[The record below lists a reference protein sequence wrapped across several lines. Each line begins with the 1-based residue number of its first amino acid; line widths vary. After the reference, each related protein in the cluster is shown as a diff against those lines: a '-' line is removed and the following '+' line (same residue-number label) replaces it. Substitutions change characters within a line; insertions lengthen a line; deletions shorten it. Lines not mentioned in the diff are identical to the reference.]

1 MVRLASVYP
10 LITARAVARP
20 FTYEVPDGATRG
32 AVVEVKFGNSRRRGV
47 VTEMDVIAPFGVA
60 TSAVERVA
68 ETLPPALVDLALWL
82 ADYYGSTPARALAL
96 VAPYNAKRRGE
107 RSEASVTGSLAA
119 EAPPANLSETQTRA
133 LARIDELLKG
143 DGGNVLLFCA
153 TGSGK
158 TEVYIRALEAA

>member
-1 MVRLASVYP
+1 MARLASVYP
-10 LITARAVARP
+10 LVTARAVARP

-47 VTEMDVIAPFGVA
+47 VTEMDVIAPLGVS

-96 VAPYNAKRRGE
+96 VAPHNAKRRGE
-107 RSEASVTGSLAA
+107 RREPATGGALTA
-119 EAPPANLSETQTRA
+119 EAAPETLSEPQERVLGRVDA
-133 LARIDELLKG
+133 LLDGA
-143 DGGNVLLFCA
+143 GGNL
-153 TGSGK
+153 
-158 TEVYIRALEAA
+158 